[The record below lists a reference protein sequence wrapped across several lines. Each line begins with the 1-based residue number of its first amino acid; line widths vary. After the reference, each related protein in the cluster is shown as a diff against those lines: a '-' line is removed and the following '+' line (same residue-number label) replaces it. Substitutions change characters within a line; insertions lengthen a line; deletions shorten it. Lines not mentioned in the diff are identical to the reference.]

1 MHAAFQTVCLIA
13 ILFFASLLSS
23 LAQSINEVFEIPKL
37 NGKIS
42 VDGKVDEA
50 VWATID
56 PLPLIMHWPDYEGQI
71 TEPTE
76 FRIAYYN
83 QFIYVGA
90 ICYDS
95 DPSGMQG
102 PTFQRDG
109 LSQQSD
115 HVALILDP
123 YNDNENAVFFAV
135 APTGSRSDFAIKN
148 DAQGIGT
155 ISDSWNSY
163 WIANTSTDENG
174 WQVEMRIPFSSL
186 RFQVQDGKVELGLI
200 VYRYT
205 ARKRELSSYPAIRP
219 DWCFWSFVKPSQ
231 AQTVSFE
238 GIQNK
243 RPWYTSPYLLLGTG
257 YHHQTNGQGIYEKI
271 DDPNFQVGLD
281 IQHAFSDNLNAD
293 FTINTDF
300 AQVEADNQVVNL
312 SRFSLFF
319 PEKRRFF
326 LERASTFD
334 FQYDLNNN
342 LFYSRRIGIEDGD
355 LIPLYGGVRLVGRLN
370 KWDVGFLNMQSREKD
385 DFPSE
390 NFGVLRL
397 RRNILNQRSYVGGM
411 FTSRIG
417 TDGHRNFAYGIDG
430 IINLFKQDYLQVN
443 VAQTQD
449 TNDTTGI
456 SAIDRSRIYLMWEN
470 RIINGFGY
478 RFSYSNVGANYN
490 PGVGFEQRFNFSQ
503 FGDQLF
509 YSWFAPEE
517 SSLRQTTITLNGSVS
532 LNNSSNQLETY
543 LVGLSSSWIWN
554 RNAQLT
560 IGLEDFFDDVPN
572 EFSLSDDIKIT
583 PGAYSNIS
591 GSVEYSTPAV
601 NFIKLEMIGKIGS
614 FYDGDLSSISLAP
627 EIVFS
632 KYFQLATF
640 YQFTH
645 IDFKD
650 MNKKFQSHL
659 ARLNMATSI
668 NVKLSASAFVQFNT
682 LDEISAI
689 NFRLRYAPVDGNDL
703 YFVYNE
709 ILNTNPMSEIPHLPP
724 SDNRAIL
731 LKYIHTF
738 KL

>member
-1 MHAAFQTVCLIA
+1 QMARDFSWRSDDNVEI
-13 ILFFASLLSS
+13 IISPFNDNRNGYLFVTNPNGAMADVWIGDEGEDFNKDWNGVWDVAVERNEKGWFAEMVIPFTTLKFKKENKQVWGINFERNIRRKKEQLLWQGWSRLYEIEKIS
-23 LAQSINEVFEIPKL
+23 QGGKLVGINNIKQGTKIEIKPYMLGGVEIVNNEIKTTTKIGGEVNIDITPTLKL
-37 NGKIS
+37 N
-42 VDGKVDEA
+42 
-50 VWATID
+50 
-56 PLPLIMHWPDYEGQI
+56 
-71 TEPTE
+71 
-76 FRIAYYN
+76 
-83 QFIYVGA
+83 
-90 ICYDS
+90 
-95 DPSGMQG
+95 
-102 PTFQRDG
+102 
-109 LSQQSD
+109 
-115 HVALILDP
+115 
-123 YNDNENAVFFAV
+123 
-135 APTGSRSDFAIKN
+135 
-148 DAQGIGT
+148 
-155 ISDSWNSY
+155 
-163 WIANTSTDENG
+163 
-174 WQVEMRIPFSSL
+174 FS
-186 RFQVQDGKVELGLI
+186 
-200 VYRYT
+200 
-205 ARKRELSSYPAIRP
+205 A
-219 DWCFWSFVKPSQ
+219 
-231 AQTVSFE
+231 
-238 GIQNK
+238 
-243 RPWYTSPYLLLGTG
+243 
-257 YHHQTNGQGIYEKI
+257 
-271 DDPNFQVGLD
+271 
-281 IQHAFSDNLNAD
+281 
-293 FTINTDF
+293 NTDF

-342 LFYSRRIGIEDGD
+342 LFYSRRIGIEDGE
-355 LIPLYGGVRLVGRLN
+355 LIPLYGGARLVGRLN

-397 RRNILNQRSYVGGM
+397 RRNIFNQRSYAGVM

-417 TDGHRNFAYGIDG
+417 TDGHRNFAYGLDG
-430 IINLFKQDYLQVN
+430 IINLFKQDYLQIN

-456 SAIDRSRIYLMWEN
+456 SAMDRSRIYLMWEN

-543 LVGLSSSWIWN
+543 LGGLSSSWIWN

-591 GSVEYSTPAV
+591 GSVWYSTPAV

-614 FYDGDLSSISLAP
+614 FYDGELSSISLAP

-632 KYFQLATF
+632 KYFRLATF
-640 YQFTH
+640 YQFAY

-659 ARLNMATSI
+659 ARLNMARSV
-668 NVKLSASAFVQFNT
+668 NVKLSASAFIQFNT

-709 ILNTNPMSEIPHLPP
+709 ILNTNPMSEIPHLPA
-724 SDNRAIL
+724 SDNRAII
-731 LKYIHTF
+731 LKYIHTL